1 MTEYIDDYKII
12 LIGNECVGKTCL
24 FKKLFLGEFKEKY
37 TRSIGLDK
45 RIYKFKI
52 NIDNKGINEEKN
64 LGIKLYDSPGELR
77 FLKILN
83 RNIKGTNAT
92 IILYDIT
99 NRKSFDDIENL
110 INVIKENN
118 PTINGNINYVIF
130 LVGNKLDL
138 IDDGDNKRQVTE
150 EEAKILCEKHNIVWG
165 GEKSIKNMDKNE
177 LEEMMKEFIKEIY
190 NKIGEIKII
199 AHRPPISFHF
209 TRPHH
214 QIIPK
219 CVIF

>member
-83 RNIKGTNAT
+83 RN
-92 IILYDIT
+92 
-99 NRKSFDDIENL
+99 
-110 INVIKENN
+110 
-118 PTINGNINYVIF
+118 
-130 LVGNKLDL
+130 NK
-138 IDDGDNKRQVTE
+138 
-150 EEAKILCEKHNIVWG
+150 
-165 GEKSIKNMDKNE
+165 
-177 LEEMMKEFIKEIY
+177 
-190 NKIGEIKII
+190 
-199 AHRPPISFHF
+199 
-209 TRPHH
+209 
-214 QIIPK
+214 
-219 CVIF
+219 